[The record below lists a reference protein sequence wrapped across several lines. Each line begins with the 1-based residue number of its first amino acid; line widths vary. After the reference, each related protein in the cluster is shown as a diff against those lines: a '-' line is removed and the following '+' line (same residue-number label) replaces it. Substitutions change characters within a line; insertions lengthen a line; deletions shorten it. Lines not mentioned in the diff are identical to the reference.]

1 MTSKHVELS
10 QFIDHCVET
19 LLIQTHLFATST
31 HEYAFGLYVYCR
43 VRWKLLSLFCSF
55 TDKSWYAQA
64 ALVTQ
69 RVFFVLFCFL
79 PPVVGNPRISQVTNH
94 CSIWDTGVVSGRRD
108 VLEQE
113 DESYLRPR
121 CCLHINTQDTQ
132 KCAKPFT
139 VWKCHSLDLWKKKG
153 KE

>member
-19 LLIQTHLFATST
+19 LLIQTHLFATSM

-69 RVFFVLFCFL
+69 RVFFFVLFCFL

-94 CSIWDTGVVSGRRD
+94 CSIWDTGVVSGRTD

-121 CCLHINTQDTQ
+121 VNAVYISTHKTPKNVQ
-132 KCAKPFT
+132 
-139 VWKCHSLDLWKKKG
+139 SLSLC
-153 KE
+153 ENATA